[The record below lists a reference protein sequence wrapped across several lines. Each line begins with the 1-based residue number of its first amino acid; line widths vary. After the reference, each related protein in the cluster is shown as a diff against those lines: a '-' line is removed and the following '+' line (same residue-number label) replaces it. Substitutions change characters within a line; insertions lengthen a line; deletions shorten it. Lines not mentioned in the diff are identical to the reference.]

1 MPASV
6 PSDPS
11 VPRPAAPTRA
21 DLAELLAGLKFD
33 AQGLVTAVIQDHADA
48 TVLMVGWMDAEA
60 VCRTLT
66 TGRTWFWSRS
76 RQEYWQKGETSGH
89 RQYVR
94 SVHADCDRDTL
105 LVRVEQVGAACHTGT
120 RSCFQEALRAVTASS
135 PDGAGAE
142 TAGGPARDG
151 AARGASASG
160 APARAGVPGGEAG
173 P

>member
-1 MPASV
+1 MAASV
-6 PSDPS
+6 PSEP
-11 VPRPAAPTRA
+11 VNAKQHAASGA
-21 DLAELLAGLKFD
+21 ELAELVAGLKFD

-60 VCRTLT
+60 VRRTLT

-76 RQEYWQKGETSGH
+76 RREYWQKGETSGH

-105 LVRVEQVGAACHTGT
+105 LVRVEQIGAACHTGART
-120 RSCFQEALRAVTASS
+120 CFEEALPAVTASS
-135 PDGAGAE
+135 GVSGGLGSEQAPVGA
-142 TAGGPARDG
+142 R
-151 AARGASASG
+151 SA
-160 APARAGVPGGEAG
+160 GEAN